1 MKREQLQR
9 FVKRSEKVSGV
20 LTVKDRVCDTGD
32 RASDPAPSEC
42 PDTPRSAGQSF
53 HWKHLLVCNLL
64 SSQQTEMNALERK
77 LLSVMWTFLN
87 KHRQSSFGIQIN
99 SVWTICSNY
108 HEQDFFFF
116 KRTAIVP
123 YVCSRKKE
131 HVHVSD
137 SHAFKGLVEMKVV
150 NLELIDHHRTVFDC
164 VVRIRTG
171 AEREQDTHY
180 SGRRSVTGGESVVM
194 TFVAAPQSA
203 MVANIITL

>member
-1 MKREQLQR
+1 MKREQLQG

-64 SSQQTEMNALERK
+64 SSQQTEMNVLERK

-116 KRTAIVP
+116 LNVQRLYRMFVA
-123 YVCSRKKE
+123 
-131 HVHVSD
+131 
-137 SHAFKGLVEMKVV
+137 
-150 NLELIDHHRTVFDC
+150 
-164 VVRIRTG
+164 
-171 AEREQDTHY
+171 
-180 SGRRSVTGGESVVM
+180 GRRNMYMSVIVM
-194 TFVAAPQSA
+194 RSKDW
-203 MVANIITL
+203 LK